1 MVPASAS
8 HTVSRRICR
17 ALCRICRALCTRYW
31 AHDIFYTKRHFEH
44 TIFFIQNAIL
54 FRDKYIHNIL
64 IRVTNENIVYVF
76 AHDMFYTKLL
86 GCFIQNRLLLI
97 YWVSLATQES
107 ASVSHTVSRRTH
119 RVLLTQSRPFWTQ
132 CNALLRRRNLLRH
145 LAR

>member
-1 MVPASAS
+1 MHVC
-8 HTVSRRICR
+8 RRLMCVCMHVCTR
-17 ALCRICRALCTRYW
+17 YWALYTRYW
-31 AHDIFYTKRHFEH
+31 AHDILYTKRYFAH

-97 YWVSLATQES
+97 CWVSLATQES

-119 RVLLTQSRPFWTQ
+119 RVLLTQSRPFWTR

-145 LAR
+145 LAW